1 MTDPNRQA
9 LEAFAR
15 FFDPPLAIAQT
26 QAVGGQRVANGWMCA
41 LHLPDHEIGLTAV
54 CWGKGYFKA
63 WVEATGTRDDA
74 QKTAFVLRRLLDG
87 LVRPIEARPGQE
99 ETPASALPDT
109 SSSAAA
115 DERRDDLMHSSD
127 TPLPAV
133 PCEHDFR
140 HRAGDPIAHCWK
152 CGASRPKPAMRAID
166 PDAEHAAYLAKVAE
180 QQAAYDAE
188 KANAASQA
196 PEKSAS

>member
-15 FFDPPLAIAQT
+15 FFDPPLAVAQT

-41 LHLPDHEIGLTAV
+41 LHMPDHEIGLTAV

-87 LVRPIEARPGQE
+87 LVRPIEARPGPE
-99 ETPASALPDT
+99 ETPASTLPDT

-115 DERRDDLMHSSD
+115 DERRDD
-127 TPLPAV
+127 
-133 PCEHDFR
+133 CEHDFH
-140 HRAGDPIAHCWK
+140 HRAGDPVAHCWK
-152 CGASRPKPAMRAID
+152 CGASGPKPDIPAID

-188 KANAASQA
+188 KQ
-196 PEKSAS
+196 SA